1 MLRVIRV
8 VACSACAMLAMA
20 CTVNPFL
27 TNYAGRRE
35 AAVEGP
41 RVVTAPPAEGPATEL
56 GTSEFLSSS
65 ESDGTAEALAAAAD
79 VGADLVMVT
88 KAEATVEDCAARPGR
103 GTYDEKCPC
112 PDRASAGSSRH
123 ATGEPRS
130 EPRAGGQRRRRLAPV
145 TAASA
150 KSAAGLGMG
159 TAMRTSES
167 PP

>member
-8 VACSACAMLAMA
+8 VACAACTMLAMA

-41 RVVTAPPAEGPATEL
+41 RLVTAPPDEGTATEL

-79 VGADLVMVT
+79 VGADLVTVT
-88 KAEATVEDCAARPGR
+88 KSEATLEDWAARDDVYR
-103 GTYDEKCPC
+103 R
-112 PDRASAGSSRH
+112 RASGQGQFSSYVPLPGSR
-123 ATGEPRS
+123 ERWKF
-130 EPRAGGQRRRRLAPV
+130 
-145 TAASA
+145 TARFW
-150 KSAAGLGMG
+150 
-159 TAMRTSES
+159 RTTK
-167 PP
+167 

>member
-41 RVVTAPPAEGPATEL
+41 RVVTTPPAEGTATEL

-88 KAEATVEDCAARPGR
+88 KAEATVEDWAARDDVYR
-103 GTYDEKCPC
+103 R
-112 PDRASAGSSRH
+112 RASGQGQFSSYVPLPGSR
-123 ATGEPRS
+123 ERWKF
-130 EPRAGGQRRRRLAPV
+130 
-145 TAASA
+145 TARFW
-150 KSAAGLGMG
+150 
-159 TAMRTSES
+159 RTTK
-167 PP
+167 

>member
-41 RVVTAPPAEGPATEL
+41 RVVTAPPAAGTATEL

-88 KAEATVEDCAARPGR
+88 KAEATVEDWAARDDVYR
-103 GTYDEKCPC
+103 R
-112 PDRASAGSSRH
+112 RASGQGQFSSYVPLPGSR
-123 ATGEPRS
+123 ERWKF
-130 EPRAGGQRRRRLAPV
+130 
-145 TAASA
+145 TARFW
-150 KSAAGLGMG
+150 
-159 TAMRTSES
+159 RTTK
-167 PP
+167 

>member
-8 VACSACAMLAMA
+8 VACAACTMLAMA

-41 RVVTAPPAEGPATEL
+41 RLVTASPAEGTATEL

-88 KAEATVEDCAARPGR
+88 KSEATLEDWAARDDVYR
-103 GTYDEKCPC
+103 R
-112 PDRASAGSSRH
+112 RASGQGQFSSYVPLPGSR
-123 ATGEPRS
+123 ERWKF
-130 EPRAGGQRRRRLAPV
+130 
-145 TAASA
+145 TARFW
-150 KSAAGLGMG
+150 
-159 TAMRTSES
+159 RTTK
-167 PP
+167 

>member
-8 VACSACAMLAMA
+8 VACSACAMLATA

-41 RVVTAPPAEGPATEL
+41 RLVTAPPAEGTATEL
-56 GTSEFLSSS
+56 GTSAFLSSS

-88 KAEATVEDCAARPGR
+88 KAEATVEDWAARDDVYR
-103 GTYDEKCPC
+103 R
-112 PDRASAGSSRH
+112 RASGQGQFSSYVPLPGSR
-123 ATGEPRS
+123 ERWKF
-130 EPRAGGQRRRRLAPV
+130 
-145 TAASA
+145 TARFW
-150 KSAAGLGMG
+150 
-159 TAMRTSES
+159 RTTK
-167 PP
+167 

>member
-8 VACSACAMLAMA
+8 VACFACTMLAMA

-41 RVVTAPPAEGPATEL
+41 RLVTAPPAEGTATEL

-88 KAEATVEDCAARPGR
+88 KSEATLEDWAARDDVYR
-103 GTYDEKCPC
+103 R
-112 PDRASAGSSRH
+112 RASGQGQFSSYVPLPGSR
-123 ATGEPRS
+123 ERWKF
-130 EPRAGGQRRRRLAPV
+130 
-145 TAASA
+145 TARFW
-150 KSAAGLGMG
+150 
-159 TAMRTSES
+159 RTTK
-167 PP
+167 

>member
-8 VACSACAMLAMA
+8 VACAACTMLAMA

-41 RVVTAPPAEGPATEL
+41 RLVTAPPVEGTATEL

-88 KAEATVEDCAARPGR
+88 KSEATLEDWAARDDVYR
-103 GTYDEKCPC
+103 R
-112 PDRASAGSSRH
+112 RASGQGQFSSYVPLPGSR
-123 ATGEPRS
+123 ERWKF
-130 EPRAGGQRRRRLAPV
+130 
-145 TAASA
+145 TARFW
-150 KSAAGLGMG
+150 
-159 TAMRTSES
+159 RTTK
-167 PP
+167 

>member
-8 VACSACAMLAMA
+8 VACSACAMLSMA

-41 RVVTAPPAEGPATEL
+41 RLVTAPPAEGTATEL

-79 VGADLVMVT
+79 VGADAVMVT
-88 KAEATVEDCAARPGR
+88 KSEATLEDWAARDDVYRRRPARPGPFW
-103 GTYDEKCPC
+103 YEVPL
-112 PDRASAGSSRH
+112 PGSR
-123 ATGEPRS
+123 ERWKF
-130 EPRAGGQRRRRLAPV
+130 
-145 TAASA
+145 TARFW
-150 KSAAGLGMG
+150 
-159 TAMRTSES
+159 RTTK
-167 PP
+167 